1 MRHTLFLIFQLI
13 FLIGCKPSIETTSAE
28 IDTKMTPQLFTVKLG
43 IQPDEY
49 IKLNGLDPKS
59 NIDEQPAGLNF
70 YEKDWPS
77 DSRGKVYVDHEKHSF
92 ILKNMLTA
100 VGVEN
105 VSFPERGIKSYNLNG
120 GGASQSLDFH
130 DAIRKRFLLFL
141 QELKEKQWEPYIYFS
156 DPRLPES
163 EAVRYLLEEDDYY
176 TIPLSYSLSHEEWM
190 QLKNPK
196 WRLYVDGV
204 FLDITFNRDSKA
216 MDPNG
221 YGSYLF
227 SYQLYDSN
235 EKGANQMKSNDRQN
249 WKNLWVDKIKELKK
263 IRYAKEAELIKK
275 GYTIDTDYVDPKIH
289 PADPVEP

>member
-1 MRHTLFLIFQLI
+1 MLLLVAMIACDGTQ
-13 FLIGCKPSIETTSAE
+13 KSQTQKTTN
-28 IDTKMTPQLFTVKLG
+28 MTPQLFTVKLG

-59 NIDEQPAGLNF
+59 NIDQQPAGLNF

-77 DSRGKVYVDHEKHSF
+77 DSRGIVFFDHGQHSF
-92 ILKNMLTA
+92 QVVNALSVM
-100 VGVEN
+100 GVEN
-105 VSFPERGIKSYNLNG
+105 LDYPDKGLYEFSINA
-120 GGASQSLDFH
+120 GGAPKSLDFH
-130 DAIRKRFLLFL
+130 DAIRKRFLLFF
-141 QELKEKQWEPYIYFS
+141 QELKDKGWQRVISYS
-156 DPRLPES
+156 DPRLNDE
-163 EAVRYLLEEDDYY
+163 EAIRYLFEEDDFYS
-176 TIPLSYSLSHEEWM
+176 IPIDYPLTLEQWM
-190 QLKNPK
+190 KLKDPYWQFYAN
-196 WRLYVDGV
+196 DV

-227 SYQLYDSN
+227 SYQLYGSN
-235 EKGANQMKSNDRQN
+235 EKGANQMKSNDRPN

-263 IRYAKEAELIKK
+263 IRYAKEAELIEK